1 MVMKTHC
8 SFSMLLAGLLVLL
21 HTCCGTD
28 PPRPHIII
36 IVADDLGFNDVGFHG
51 STQIPTPNID
61 ALAYSGIIL
70 NNYYV
75 QPICTPSRS
84 ALLTGK
90 YPIHTGLNHDVIYAP
105 QPYGIPLEMKLL
117 PQHLVKLGYVT
128 RHVGKWHLGMAIH
141 ELTPTYRG
149 FMSHFGYWTGHQDY
163 YDHTT
168 QPAPF
173 SPTGLQ
179 YSTIGGSMPYGL
191 ALSEI
196 LLPEHLTGLGYI
208 NHHVGKW
215 HLGFFKKDYTP
226 LYRGFESHFGY
237 WSGRIDYYDH
247 TALELPGYWG
257 YDMRRNM
264 TVAKDC
270 YGKYTTDLFT
280 DEAVDIIKQHNTSQ
294 PLFLYL
300 AHLAVHS
307 GNPYAPLQA
316 PKEVVE
322 KFSYIN
328 DENRRIFAGMLWKLD
343 ESVGQV
349 IEALDARQM
358 LENSIILFTTD
369 NGGPA
374 AGFNQNAASNWPL
387 RGLIILPIC
396 FPHKHILLLP
406 PFSISIPISLSTNTT
421 NHVSELEMLIIFC
434 ISGGNI
440 TSLGPI
446 DGVDL
451 WSTLT
456 QNLSS
461 PRTEF
466 LVNIDPILNGAAVRV
481 GDWKLIYKP
490 QGYGHHWDGWFGPS
504 GRNETAPE
512 TNLDVI
518 LKQVLNSS
526 VARAVKALNPQA
538 YQDIES
544 LRLKAEIHCNP
555 VPENATAYC
564 KSSESPCLFNI
575 LSDPCEYF
583 DLAAVHKDVL
593 SVLEVIL
600 KRYNATAVP
609 PANKPWDTAANP
621 KYWDYTWTNWKD
633 FNSPIVSD
641 FDKNYEEYNK
651 LGDMYNDAQHI

>member
-128 RHVGKWHLGMAIH
+128 RHVGKWHLGMAIQ

-168 QPAPF
+168 QPA
-173 SPTGLQ
+173 
-179 YSTIGGSMPYGL
+179 
-191 ALSEI
+191 
-196 LLPEHLTGLGYI
+196 
-208 NHHVGKW
+208 
-215 HLGFFKKDYTP
+215 
-226 LYRGFESHFGY
+226 
-237 WSGRIDYYDH
+237 
-247 TALELPGYWG
+247 PGYWG

-387 RGLIILPIC
+387 RGVKASLWEGGVRGAGVLWSPFVLTPGRVADQMVHITDWLPTLI
-396 FPHKHILLLP
+396 
-406 PFSISIPISLSTNTT
+406 SAA
-421 NHVSELEMLIIFC
+421 
-434 ISGGNI
+434 GGNI

-641 FDKNYEEYNK
+641 FDKKYEEYNK